1 MKCTAMAALVFAACL
16 AWGPAMGAAPAE
28 TPEKA
33 LTGAAIAVVDAGGKA
48 GAVQSAYK
56 AAKAV
61 APESD
66 DKAGKTDKTDKT
78 DKADKGGKDNKDSKK
93 ETAHVPTDDDCVL
106 LDSLDTLTI
115 SPLQAGDFYIGSI
128 HHGDSPA
135 KVKRIFGPP
144 SKFSRSTH
152 YTTMQYN
159 EKELKMRFVFRNKTA
174 DSLRYG
180 AGNRKAVIPG
190 AESIFLSSGTNI
202 LIGRDVR
209 LKYPAEVLLRQYG
222 IPDSVLRDA
231 DANVYYFTY
240 ESPRKDVMYVF
251 AIGNRRIER
260 VALMPVRPPYVTGEE
275 PADRMK
281 LGERDFTLMGFRLNQ
296 PFEPNKY
303 NMWTNLVKRNN
314 SNFWLYGDYGVEVDR
329 RNIVQKVFLLTNNA
343 YTGRGATLGYHVS
356 TILALYGRPDRI
368 EWGPD
373 KEKSVDAYYYDS
385 PYQKGVSLVIIVRHN
400 EPYVDDIIL
409 TAMPIKNI
417 QDPMERYGLK

>member
-1 MKCTAMAALVFAACL
+1 MKRTAMAALVFAVSL
-16 AWGPAMGAAPAE
+16 AWGTAMGAVPAE
-28 TPEKA
+28 KTGKALAGAAAVTAEKA
-33 LTGAAIAVVDAGGKA
+33 GTSQTAP
-48 GAVQSAYK
+48 K
-56 AAKAV
+56 AAKA
-61 APESD
+61 AAYGTSD
-66 DKAGKTDKTDKT
+66 KDGKVDKKADKTDK
-78 DKADKGGKDNKDSKK
+78 DGKDSKK

-106 LDSLDTLTI
+106 LDSLNTLSI
-115 SPLQAGDFYIGSI
+115 PPLQASDFYIGSI

-135 KVKRIFGPP
+135 KVKRIVGPP
-144 SKFSRSTH
+144 TKVSRSTH

-159 EKELKMRFVFRNKTA
+159 DKDLKMRFVFRNKTA
-174 DSLRYG
+174 DSLRYS

-190 AESIFLSSGTNI
+190 AESMFLSSGTNI

-222 IPDSVLRDA
+222 LPDSVLRDA

-260 VALMPVRPPYVTGEE
+260 VALMPVRPPYITGEKA
-275 PADRMK
+275 ADRMK
-281 LGERDFTLMGFRLNQ
+281 LGERDFTLMGFGLNQ
-296 PFEPNKY
+296 PFEANKY

-385 PYQKGVSLVIIVRHN
+385 PYQKGVSLVIVVRHN

-409 TAMPIKNI
+409 TATPIKNI

>member
-16 AWGPAMGAAPAE
+16 AWGPATGAASAE
-28 TPEKA
+28 KPEKA
-33 LTGAAIAVVDAGGKA
+33 LPGAAIAAVDAGGNA
-48 GAVQSAYK
+48 GAVQSAD
-56 AAKAV
+56 KAV
-61 APESD
+61 TPGAG
-66 DKAGKTDKTDKT
+66 DKAGQADKTG
-78 DKADKGGKDNKDSKK
+78 KADKDGKDNKDSKK
-93 ETAHVPTDDDCVL
+93 ETAHIPTDDDYAL

-115 SPLQAGDFYIGSI
+115 PSLQASDFYIGSI
-128 HHGDSPA
+128 HHGDSQA

-144 SKFSRSTH
+144 AKFSSSTH

-159 EKELKMRFVFRNKTA
+159 DKDLKMRFVFRNKTA
-174 DSLRYG
+174 DSLRHS
-180 AGNRKAVIPG
+180 AETRKAVIPG
-190 AESIFLSSGTNI
+190 AESMFLSAGTNI

-222 IPDSVLRDA
+222 LPDSVLRDA

-260 VALMPVRPPYVTGEE
+260 VALMPVRPPYITGDE

-281 LGERDFTLMGFRLNQ
+281 LSERDFTLMGFALNQ

-356 TILALYGRPDRI
+356 TILALYGRPDRV

-385 PYQKGVSLVIIVRHN
+385 PYQKGVSLVIVVRHN

-409 TAMPIKNI
+409 TSMPIKNI

>member
-1 MKCTAMAALVFAACL
+1 MKCTAMAALAFAVCL
-16 AWGPAMGAAPAE
+16 AWGPAMAAAPAGA
-28 TPEKA
+28 PEKA
-33 LTGAAIAVVDAGGKA
+33 LSGAASAAVAADAG
-48 GAVQSAYK
+48 
-56 AAKAV
+56 
-61 APESD
+61 
-66 DKAGKTDKTDKT
+66 DKAKTDVSDQNLNT
-78 DKADKGGKDNKDSKK
+78 DKADKADKEGKETKDSKK
-93 ETAHVPTDDDCVL
+93 EMAHVPTDDDYAL
-106 LDSLDTLTI
+106 LDSLDTLSI
-115 SPLQAGDFYIGSI
+115 APLQASDFYIGSI
-128 HHGDSPA
+128 HHGDSQA

-144 SKFSRSTH
+144 TKFSSSTH

-159 EKELKMRFVFRNKTA
+159 DKDLKMRFVFRNKTA
-174 DSLRYG
+174 DSLRYS
-180 AGNRKAVIPG
+180 ADTRKAVIPG
-190 AESIFLSSGTNI
+190 AESMFLTAGTNI

-209 LKYPAEVLLRQYG
+209 LKYPTEVLLRQYG
-222 IPDSVLRDA
+222 LPDSVLRDA

-240 ESPRKDVMYVF
+240 ESPKKDVMYVF

-260 VALMPVRPPYVTGEE
+260 VALMPVRPPYITGDE

-281 LGERDFTLMGFRLNQ
+281 LNERDFTLMGFGLNQ

-385 PYQKGVSLVIIVRHN
+385 PYQKGVSLVIVVRHN

-409 TAMPIKNI
+409 TSTPIRNI

>member
-1 MKCTAMAALVFAACL
+1 MAALVFAACL
-16 AWGPAMGAAPAE
+16 AWGPATGAASAE
-28 TPEKA
+28 KPEKA
-33 LTGAAIAVVDAGGKA
+33 LPGAAIAAVDAGGNA
-48 GAVQSAYK
+48 GAVQSAD
-56 AAKAV
+56 KAV
-61 APESD
+61 TPGAG
-66 DKAGKTDKTDKT
+66 DKAGQADKTG
-78 DKADKGGKDNKDSKK
+78 KADKDGKDNKDSKK
-93 ETAHVPTDDDCVL
+93 ETAHIPTDDDYAL

-115 SPLQAGDFYIGSI
+115 PSLQASDFYIGSI
-128 HHGDSPA
+128 HHGDSQA

-144 SKFSRSTH
+144 AKFSSSTH

-159 EKELKMRFVFRNKTA
+159 DKDLKMRFVFRNKTA
-174 DSLRYG
+174 DSLRHS
-180 AGNRKAVIPG
+180 AETRKAVIPG
-190 AESIFLSSGTNI
+190 AESMFLSAGTNI

-222 IPDSVLRDA
+222 LPDSVLRDA

-260 VALMPVRPPYVTGEE
+260 VALMPVRPPYITGDE

-281 LGERDFTLMGFRLNQ
+281 LSERDFTLMGFALNQ

-356 TILALYGRPDRI
+356 TILALYGRPDRV

-385 PYQKGVSLVIIVRHN
+385 PYQKGVSLVIVVRHN

-409 TAMPIKNI
+409 TSMPIKNI

>member
-1 MKCTAMAALVFAACL
+1 MKRTAMAALVFAVSL
-16 AWGPAMGAAPAE
+16 AWGTAMGAVPAE
-28 TPEKA
+28 KTGKALAGAAAVTAEKA
-33 LTGAAIAVVDAGGKA
+33 GTSQTAP
-48 GAVQSAYK
+48 K
-56 AAKAV
+56 AAKA
-61 APESD
+61 AAYGTSD
-66 DKAGKTDKTDKT
+66 KDGKVDKKADKTDK
-78 DKADKGGKDNKDSKK
+78 DGKDSKK
-93 ETAHVPTDDDCVL
+93 ETAHVPTDDDCIL
-106 LDSLDTLTI
+106 LDSLDTLSI
-115 SPLQAGDFYIGSI
+115 PPLQASDFYIGSI

-144 SKFSRSTH
+144 TKFSRSTH

-159 EKELKMRFVFRNKTA
+159 DKDLKMRFVFRNKTA
-174 DSLRYG
+174 DSLRYS

-190 AESIFLSSGTNI
+190 AESMFLSSGTNI

-222 IPDSVLRDA
+222 LPDSVLRDA

-260 VALMPVRPPYVTGEE
+260 VALMPVRPPYITGEE
-275 PADRMK
+275 AADRMK
-281 LGERDFTLMGFRLNQ
+281 LGERDFTLMGFGLNQ
-296 PFEPNKY
+296 PFEANKY

-373 KEKSVDAYYYDS
+373 KEKSVDA
-385 PYQKGVSLVIIVRHN
+385 
-400 EPYVDDIIL
+400 
-409 TAMPIKNI
+409 
-417 QDPMERYGLK
+417 

>member
-1 MKCTAMAALVFAACL
+1 MKRTAMAALVFAVSL
-16 AWGPAMGAAPAE
+16 AWGTAMGAVPAE
-28 TPEKA
+28 KPGKALAGAAAVTAEKA
-33 LTGAAIAVVDAGGKA
+33 GTSQTAP
-48 GAVQSAYK
+48 K
-56 AAKAV
+56 AAKAA
-61 APESD
+61 APGTSD
-66 DKAGKTDKTDKT
+66 
-78 DKADKGGKDNKDSKK
+78 KDGKDSKK
-93 ETAHVPTDDDCVL
+93 ETAHIPRDDDCVL
-106 LDSLDTLTI
+106 LDSLDTLSI
-115 SPLQAGDFYIGSI
+115 PPLQASDFYIGSI

-144 SKFSRSTH
+144 TKFSRSTH

-159 EKELKMRFVFRNKTA
+159 DKDLKMRFVFRNKTA
-174 DSLRYG
+174 DSLRYS

-190 AESIFLSSGTNI
+190 AESMFLSSGTNI

-222 IPDSVLRDA
+222 LPDSVLRDA

-260 VALMPVRPPYVTGEE
+260 VALMPVRPPYITGEE
-275 PADRMK
+275 AADRMK
-281 LGERDFTLMGFRLNQ
+281 LGERDFTLMGFGLNQ
-296 PFEPNKY
+296 PFEANKY

-385 PYQKGVSLVIIVRHN
+385 PYQKGVSLVIVVRHN

-409 TAMPIKNI
+409 TATPIKNI

>member
-1 MKCTAMAALVFAACL
+1 MKRTAMAALAFAVSL
-16 AWGPAMGAAPAE
+16 AWGTAMGAVPAE
-28 TPEKA
+28 KTGKALAGAAAVTAEKA
-33 LTGAAIAVVDAGGKA
+33 GNSQTAP
-48 GAVQSAYK
+48 K
-56 AAKAV
+56 AAKA
-61 APESD
+61 AAYGTSD
-66 DKAGKTDKTDKT
+66 KDGKVDKKADKTDK
-78 DKADKGGKDNKDSKK
+78 DGKDSKK

-106 LDSLDTLTI
+106 LDSLDTLSI
-115 SPLQAGDFYIGSI
+115 PPLQASDFYIGSI

-144 SKFSRSTH
+144 TKFSRSTH

-159 EKELKMRFVFRNKTA
+159 DKDLKMRFVFRNKTA
-174 DSLRYG
+174 DSLRYS

-190 AESIFLSSGTNI
+190 AESMFLLSGTNI

-222 IPDSVLRDA
+222 LPDSVLRDA

-260 VALMPVRPPYVTGEE
+260 VALMPVRPPYITGEE
-275 PADRMK
+275 AADRMK
-281 LGERDFTLMGFRLNQ
+281 LGERDFTLMGFGLNQ
-296 PFEPNKY
+296 PFEANKY

-356 TILALYGRPDRI
+356 TILALYGRRTASNGDRI
-368 EWGPD
+368 RRNP
-373 KEKSVDAYYYDS
+373 STPITMTARIRRAYPWSSSCATMS
-385 PYQKGVSLVIIVRHN
+385 PMSM
-400 EPYVDDIIL
+400 
-409 TAMPIKNI
+409 TSS
-417 QDPMERYGLK
+417 

>member
-16 AWGPAMGAAPAE
+16 AWGPATGAASAE
-28 TPEKA
+28 KPEKA
-33 LTGAAIAVVDAGGKA
+33 LPGAAIAAVDAGGNA
-48 GAVQSAYK
+48 GAVQSAD
-56 AAKAV
+56 KAV
-61 APESD
+61 TPGAG
-66 DKAGKTDKTDKT
+66 DKAGQADKTGKA
-78 DKADKGGKDNKDSKK
+78 DKADKADKDGKDNKDSKK
-93 ETAHVPTDDDCVL
+93 ETAHIPTDDDYAL

-115 SPLQAGDFYIGSI
+115 PPLQASDFYIGSI
-128 HHGDSPA
+128 HHGDSQA

-144 SKFSRSTH
+144 AKFSSSTH

-159 EKELKMRFVFRNKTA
+159 DKDLKMRFVFRNKTA
-174 DSLRYG
+174 DSLRHS
-180 AGNRKAVIPG
+180 AETRKAVIPG
-190 AESIFLSSGTNI
+190 AESMFLSAGTNI

-222 IPDSVLRDA
+222 LPDSVLRDA

-260 VALMPVRPPYVTGEE
+260 VALMPVRPPYITGDE

-281 LGERDFTLMGFRLNQ
+281 LSERDFTLMGFALNQ

-356 TILALYGRPDRI
+356 TILALYGRPDRV

-385 PYQKGVSLVIIVRHN
+385 PYQKGVSLVIVVRHN

-409 TAMPIKNI
+409 TSMPIKNI

>member
-16 AWGPAMGAAPAE
+16 AWGPATGAAPAE
-28 TPEKA
+28 KPEKA
-33 LTGAAIAVVDAGGKA
+33 LTGTATAAAVDAGGKA
-48 GAVQSAYK
+48 GTVPSAQKDADK
-56 AAKAV
+56 AIKAV
-61 APESD
+61 APQSD
-66 DKAGKTDKTDKT
+66 DKTG
-78 DKADKGGKDNKDSKK
+78 KADKSDKDGKENKDSKK

-115 SPLQAGDFYIGSI
+115 PPLQASDFYIGSI
-128 HHGDSPA
+128 HHGDRPA

-144 SKFSRSTH
+144 AKFSRSTH

-159 EKELKMRFVFRNKTA
+159 DKDLKMRFTFRNKTA
-174 DSLRYG
+174 DSLRHS
-180 AGNRKAVIPG
+180 ADTRKAVLPG
-190 AESIFLSSGTNI
+190 AESMFLSAGTNI

-222 IPDSVLRDA
+222 LPDSVLRDA

-251 AIGNRRIER
+251 AIGNCRIER
-260 VALMPVRPPYVTGEE
+260 VALMPVRPPYITGDE

-281 LGERDFTLMGFRLNQ
+281 LGERDFTLMGFGLNQ

-356 TILALYGRPDRI
+356 TILALYGRPDRV

-385 PYQKGVSLVIIVRHN
+385 PYQKGVSLVIVVRHN

-409 TAMPIKNI
+409 TSTPIKNI

>member
-1 MKCTAMAALVFAACL
+1 MKCTAMAALAFAVCL
-16 AWGPAMGAAPAE
+16 AWGPAMAAAPAGA
-28 TPEKA
+28 PEKA
-33 LTGAAIAVVDAGGKA
+33 LSGAASAAVAADAG
-48 GAVQSAYK
+48 
-56 AAKAV
+56 
-61 APESD
+61 
-66 DKAGKTDKTDKT
+66 DKAKTDVSDQNLNT
-78 DKADKGGKDNKDSKK
+78 DKADKADKEGKETKDSKK
-93 ETAHVPTDDDCVL
+93 ETAHVPTDDDYAL
-106 LDSLDTLTI
+106 LDSLDTLSI
-115 SPLQAGDFYIGSI
+115 APLQASDFYIGSI
-128 HHGDSPA
+128 HHGDSQA

-144 SKFSRSTH
+144 TKFSSSTH

-159 EKELKMRFVFRNKTA
+159 DKDLKMRFVFRNKTA
-174 DSLRYG
+174 DSLRYS
-180 AGNRKAVIPG
+180 ADTRKAVIPG
-190 AESIFLSSGTNI
+190 AESMFLTAGTNI

-209 LKYPAEVLLRQYG
+209 LKYPTEVLLRQYG
-222 IPDSVLRDA
+222 LPDSVLRDA

-240 ESPRKDVMYVF
+240 ESPKKDVMYVF

-260 VALMPVRPPYVTGEE
+260 VALMPVRPPYITGDE

-281 LGERDFTLMGFRLNQ
+281 LNERDFTLMGFGLNQ

-385 PYQKGVSLVIIVRHN
+385 PYQKGVSLVIVVRHN

-409 TAMPIKNI
+409 TSTPIRNI

>member
-1 MKCTAMAALVFAACL
+1 MKRTAMAALVFAVSL
-16 AWGPAMGAAPAE
+16 AWGTAMGAVPAE
-28 TPEKA
+28 KTGKALAGAAAVTAEKA
-33 LTGAAIAVVDAGGKA
+33 GTSQTAP
-48 GAVQSAYK
+48 K
-56 AAKAV
+56 AAKA
-61 APESD
+61 AAYGTSD
-66 DKAGKTDKTDKT
+66 KDGKVDKKADKTDK
-78 DKADKGGKDNKDSKK
+78 DGKDSKK

-106 LDSLDTLTI
+106 LDSLNTLSI
-115 SPLQAGDFYIGSI
+115 PPLQASDFYIGSI

-144 SKFSRSTH
+144 TKFSRSTH

-159 EKELKMRFVFRNKTA
+159 DKDLKMRFVFRNKTA
-174 DSLRYG
+174 DSLRYS

-190 AESIFLSSGTNI
+190 AESMFLSSGTNI

-222 IPDSVLRDA
+222 LPDSVLRDA

-260 VALMPVRPPYVTGEE
+260 VALMPVRPPYITGEE
-275 PADRMK
+275 AADRMK
-281 LGERDFTLMGFRLNQ
+281 LGERDFTLMGFGLNQ
-296 PFEPNKY
+296 PFEANKY

-356 TILALYGRPDRI
+356 TILAYTAGRTASNGDRI
-368 EWGPD
+368 RRNP
-373 KEKSVDAYYYDS
+373 STPITMTARIRRAYPWSSSCATTS
-385 PYQKGVSLVIIVRHN
+385 PMSM
-400 EPYVDDIIL
+400 
-409 TAMPIKNI
+409 TSS
-417 QDPMERYGLK
+417 

>member
-1 MKCTAMAALVFAACL
+1 MKRTAMAALVFAVSL
-16 AWGPAMGAAPAE
+16 AWGTAMGAVPAE
-28 TPEKA
+28 KTGKALAGAAAVTAEKA
-33 LTGAAIAVVDAGGKA
+33 GTSQPAPKAV
-48 GAVQSAYK
+48 K
-56 AAKAV
+56 AAAYGT
-61 APESD
+61 SD
-66 DKAGKTDKTDKT
+66 
-78 DKADKGGKDNKDSKK
+78 KDGNYANATKK
-93 ETAHVPTDDDCVL
+93 EPAHVPTEYDFIL
-106 LDSLDTLTI
+106 LETLDTLSI
-115 SPLQAGDFYIGSI
+115 PPLQASDFYIGSI

-144 SKFSRSTH
+144 TKFSRSTH

-159 EKELKMRFVFRNKTA
+159 DKDLKMRFVFRNKTA
-174 DSLRYG
+174 DSLRYS

-190 AESIFLSSGTNI
+190 AESMFLSSGTNI

-222 IPDSVLRDA
+222 LPDSVLRDA

-251 AIGNRRIER
+251 AIGNRRIDR
-260 VALMPVRPPYVTGEE
+260 VALMPVRRPYIRGEDAAE
-275 PADRMK
+275 RMK
-281 LGERDFTLMGFRLNQ
+281 LGERDFTLMGFGLNQ
-296 PFEPNKY
+296 PFEANKY

-385 PYQKGVSLVIIVRHN
+385 PYQKGVSLVIVVRHN

-409 TAMPIKNI
+409 TATPIKNI

>member
-1 MKCTAMAALVFAACL
+1 MKRTAMAALVFAVSL
-16 AWGPAMGAAPAE
+16 AWGTAMGAVPAE
-28 TPEKA
+28 KPGKALAGAAAVTAEKA
-33 LTGAAIAVVDAGGKA
+33 GTSQTAPKAV
-48 GAVQSAYK
+48 K
-56 AAKAV
+56 AAAYGTSDKDGKVDKKA
-61 APESD
+61 
-66 DKAGKTDKTDKT
+66 DKTDK
-78 DKADKGGKDNKDSKK
+78 DGKDSKK
-93 ETAHVPTDDDCVL
+93 ETAHVPTDDDCIL
-106 LDSLDTLTI
+106 LDSLNTLSI
-115 SPLQAGDFYIGSI
+115 PPLQASDFYIGSI

-144 SKFSRSTH
+144 TKFSRSTH

-159 EKELKMRFVFRNKTA
+159 DKDLKMRFVFRNKTA
-174 DSLRYG
+174 DSLRYS

-190 AESIFLSSGTNI
+190 AESMFLSSGTNI

-222 IPDSVLRDA
+222 LPDSVLRDA

-260 VALMPVRPPYVTGEE
+260 VALMPVRPPYITGEE
-275 PADRMK
+275 AADRMK
-281 LGERDFTLMGFRLNQ
+281 LGERDFTLMGFGLNQ
-296 PFEPNKY
+296 PFEANKY

-385 PYQKGVSLVIIVRHN
+385 PYQKGVSLVIVRHN

-409 TAMPIKNI
+409 TATPIKNI